1 MGGQA
6 SKLDKMKAGEKASHR
21 KKYLPQTNGSSP
33 AVNGMSP
40 DNSCPSIEEQ
50 QVELPSFTERQKELV
65 TDTWRVVQ
73 EDMAKVGVVIFIK

>member
-1 MGGQA
+1 
-6 SKLDKMKAGEKASHR
+6 MKAGAGEKASHR
-21 KKYLPQTNGSSP
+21 KKYLPQANGSSP

-40 DNSCPSIEEQ
+40 DNSCPSIEEK

-73 EDMAKVGVVIFIK
+73 EDMAKVGVVIFI